1 MPTAEEAIDSA
12 IREVTD
18 ARAKV
23 SRRRAPQVRAADELD
38 YLKAVA
44 YAWFKSHQTHVADL
58 PGVDLVP
65 VSQHYTTILT
75 ATGRHASRST
85 YVSALKGAKGALLSL
100 RAQVV
105 QLPPQATSSADLV
118 PDFSALAADDVM
130 KGILARRWTECLLC
144 TRAGAH
150 LAATVMMGAL
160 LEALFVARA
169 NKMSDK
175 KSLFSAN
182 STPKDSKTGKPI
194 PLQEWT
200 LAPYIDVSFDLGWI
214 TKSAKDVAAVLRDYR
229 NYIHPEK
236 ERRHGVVLAEQDSRM
251 FWEVTKVLATQ
262 LLNSVAAP

>member
-12 IREVTD
+12 IREVTL
-18 ARAKV
+18 ARARV
-23 SRRRAPQVRAADELD
+23 SRSRSAQVRAADELD
-38 YLKAVA
+38 YLRAVA
-44 YAWFKSHQTHVADL
+44 YAWFKSHQIHVSAL
-58 PGVDLVP
+58 SGVDLASVNE
-65 VSQHYTTILT
+65 HYTTILT

-85 YVSALKGAKGALLSL
+85 YAAALRGAKDALLSL
-100 RAQVV
+100 RAHIVL
-105 QLPPQATSSADLV
+105 LPPQSTSAADNA

-130 KGILARRWTECLLC
+130 KGILARRWNECLLC

-175 KSLFSAN
+175 KPLFSAK
-182 STPKDSKTGKPI
+182 STPKDSRTGKPL

-229 NYIHPEK
+229 NYVHPEK
-236 ERRHGVVLAEQDSRM
+236 ERRHGVVLVEQDSQM
-251 FWEVTKVLATQ
+251 FWEVTKILATQ
-262 LLNSVAAP
+262 LLSSARP